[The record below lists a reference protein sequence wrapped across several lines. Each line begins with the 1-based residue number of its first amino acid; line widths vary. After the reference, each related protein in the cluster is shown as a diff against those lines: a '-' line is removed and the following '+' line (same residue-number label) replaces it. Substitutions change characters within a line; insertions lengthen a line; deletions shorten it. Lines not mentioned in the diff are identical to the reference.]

1 MAAIVLLAQ
10 RAAAQAPVAIV
21 EDVKSGSAG
30 VEFMDYV
37 EPGKRVPLQGGDTLT
52 LGYLKSCWRESI
64 VGGTVTVGPE
74 QSDVRGGTVT
84 RTKERCDGGQMQLTP
99 EQAKQSGAM
108 AFRRVPK
115 PGAAKVPEEP
125 SLTLYGRMPVFE
137 LRQAGRLS
145 IERLD
150 QPGEPIAIDVQAHQL
165 VRGAFFDLARSGTSL
180 AAGGLYRASQN
191 GRQVVFRIA
200 ESAAP
205 GATPL
210 VGRMVRF
217 QGAP

>member
-1 MAAIVLLAQ
+1 MAAIAALAEQ
-10 RAAAQAPVAIV
+10 ASAQAPVAIV
-21 EDVKSGSAG
+21 EDIKSRSAG

-84 RTKERCDGGQMQLTP
+84 RTKEQCDSGQMQLTP

-115 PGAAKVPEEP
+115 PGAAKAMEEP

-137 LRQAGRLS
+137 LRQTGRLL

-150 QPGEPIAIDVQAHQL
+150 QPGEAIAIDVQAPQL
-165 VRGAFFDLARSGTSL
+165 VRGAFFDLALSNRAL
-180 AAGGLYRASQN
+180 AAGGVYRASQN
-191 GRQVVFRIA
+191 GRQVAFKIA

-210 VGRMVRF
+210 VGRLVRF
-217 QGAP
+217 QAAR

>member
-1 MAAIVLLAQ
+1 MAAVVLLADG
-10 RAAAQAPVAIV
+10 ASAQAPVAIV

-84 RTKERCDGGQMQLTP
+84 RTKERCDSGQMQLTP

-115 PGAAKVPEEP
+115 PGAAKTTEEP
-125 SLTLYGRMPVFE
+125 SLTLYGRMPVFD
-137 LRQAGRLS
+137 LRQTGRLL

-150 QPGEPIAIDVQAHQL
+150 QPGEPIAIDVQGNHL
-165 VRGAFFDLARSGTSL
+165 VRGAFFDLAQSNKSL
-180 AAGGLYRASQN
+180 AAGGVYRASQN
-191 GRQVVFRIA
+191 GRQVVFKVA

-210 VGRMVRF
+210 VGRMVRI
-217 QGAP
+217 QGAR